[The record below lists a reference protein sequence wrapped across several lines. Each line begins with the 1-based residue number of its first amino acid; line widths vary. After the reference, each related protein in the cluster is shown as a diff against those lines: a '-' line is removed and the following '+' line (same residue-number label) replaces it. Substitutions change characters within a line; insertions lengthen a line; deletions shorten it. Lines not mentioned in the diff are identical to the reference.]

1 MARVEYI
8 GIPSPDGHVPMA
20 STRLGVDVSG
30 EPTPERVAI
39 FDASGRSSWLDAS
52 SGVSRLTLLA
62 ASDLDAQSI
71 SGGTLLGIGC
81 AVIAVIAGDAGHPW
95 LSADVIEPGEV
106 DCGDAVAFQRTGGGN
121 AGVLTLSDSCIRGD
135 REDLSGP
142 ALIEAL
148 EAAGF
153 RAVRYAVEPDD
164 REAIAARLGS
174 WCDDGSCDLIL
185 TTGGTGLSPR
195 DCTPEATL
203 DVIERQVP
211 GIPELVR
218 SKSAE
223 TVPTAW
229 LSRAVAGIRGGTLIA
244 NLPGSR
250 KGAVESLG
258 FMLPLLPHA
267 LEVAGGRVSRCGG

>member
-1 MARVEYI
+1 MARIEYI
-8 GIPSPDGHVPMA
+8 GIPSPDGHVPVA
-20 STRLGVDVSG
+20 SSRLGVDATG
-30 EPTPERVAI
+30 EPAPERVAL
-39 FDASGRSSWLDAS
+39 FDSSGRTAGTEV
-52 SGVSRLTLLA
+52 SGPAGNLKLLA
-62 ASDLDAQSI
+62 ASDLDLRSI
-71 SGGTLLGIGC
+71 TGGTLLDAGC
-81 AVIAVIAGDAGHPW
+81 SVIAVIRGDEDIPW
-95 LSADVIEPGEV
+95 LMADVIEPGEV
-106 DCGDAVAFQRTGGGN
+106 DCGDRVAFQRTGGGN
-121 AGVLTLSDSCIRGD
+121 AGVITLSDSCIRGE

-164 REAIAARLGS
+164 REAISGRIRS

-203 DVIERQVP
+203 DVIERAVP

-218 SKSAE
+218 ARSAE

-229 LSRAVAGIRGGTLIA
+229 LSRAVAGIRGGTLVA

-250 KGAVESLG
+250 KGALESLG

>member
-8 GIPSPDGHVPMA
+8 GIPSPDGHVPVA
-20 STRLGVDVSG
+20 STRLGVDATG
-30 EPTPERVAI
+30 EPTPGRVVL
-39 FDASGRSSWLDAS
+39 FDSSGRTSGPEGSSAD
-52 SGVSRLTLLA
+52 GKLTLLA
-62 ASDLDAQSI
+62 ASDLDARSI
-71 SGGTLLGIGC
+71 TGGTLLEVGC
-81 AVIAVIAGDAGHPW
+81 AVIAVIRGDDDDPR
-95 LSADVIEPGEV
+95 LLADVIEPGEV

-121 AGVLTLSDSCIRGD
+121 AGVLTLSDSCAGGE

-164 REAIAARLGS
+164 REAICARLGA

-203 DVIERQVP
+203 DMIERLVP